1 MSVIMFISHFWLYHL
16 ITMFSLVN
24 WQLNIGLLQFFWPVR
39 TSPARCGRSGGSGWV
54 WLCNQSVR
62 SSYRL
67 RLQADAAA
75 AAAAAADP
83 PPFSGPD
90 TPSASSMLSNRIS
103 WASGSSSSWAPRI
116 LNTGTNKQEVIPT
129 ARYPRMHRVTAAEAW
144 IHWPCV
150 PMCIISTLYALN
162 SIENY

>member
-67 RLQADAAA
+67 RLQPMLL
-75 AAAAAADP
+75 P
-83 PPFSGPD
+83 PPLPLQTRPLSPAR
-90 TPSASSMLSNRIS
+90 TRPPPAACCPIASAGHRE
-103 WASGSSSSWAPRI
+103 APPPERHGYST
-116 LNTGTNKQEVIPT
+116 LERNKQEVIPT
-129 ARYPRMHRVTAAEAW
+129 ARYPW

-150 PMCIISTLYALN
+150 PMCILSTLYALN